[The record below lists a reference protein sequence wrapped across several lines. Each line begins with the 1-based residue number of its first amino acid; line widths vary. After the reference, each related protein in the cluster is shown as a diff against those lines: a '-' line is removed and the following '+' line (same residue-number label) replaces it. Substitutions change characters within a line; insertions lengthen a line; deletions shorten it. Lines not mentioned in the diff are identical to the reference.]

1 MAAGDT
7 TPRRPDEMLRH
18 AELTDTGMRRS
29 NNQDSHSFIVADS
42 MELWRERGHLF
53 LVADGMGAH
62 AAGELASKISA
73 ETVPHLYHKHR
84 ELSPPEALQK
94 AIIEANTEIHRRGEA
109 NADFHNMG
117 TTTSVLVLVPQ
128 GAIVAHVGDSRIY
141 RYRRGQ
147 IQQLTFDHSLVWELR
162 ASGKV
167 TQGSD
172 LAAAVPKNV
181 ITRSLGP
188 NGKVQVDVEGPHPLE
203 LGDSFLLCSD
213 GLSGQVPDEEIGAV
227 LASMPPEEAAR
238 LLIDLANLRGGP
250 DNSTC
255 LIAQV
260 ADPALTTA
268 ASNPEPLK
276 VGVDPARPKA
286 HPAIWVV
293 GAACLLAAL
302 VMLIG
307 KYPIPAGVAAV
318 GGIVAFLIAWAQHSG
333 GFGAQG
339 VAIGGDRRLGKG
351 PYTNTACAPTREFVL
366 QLASIADEMRAAADE
381 EQWDLDRKPFNDH
394 CRKAAEALDGKR
406 LGEAVRHYGLG
417 ISYLLAQLRKRGIR
431 RHDDSSIHH

>member
-1 MAAGDT
+1 MAAGEVT
-7 TPRRPDEMLRH
+7 GKRPNEMLRH
-18 AELTDTGMRRS
+18 AELTDVGMRRS
-29 NNQDSHSFIVADS
+29 NNQDSHSFILADS
-42 MELWRERGHLF
+42 DDVWRERGHLF

-117 TTTSVLVLVPQ
+117 TTTSALVILPQ
-128 GAIVAHVGDSRIY
+128 GAVVAHVGDSRIY
-141 RYRRGQ
+141 RYRRGH
-147 IQQLTFDHSLVWELR
+147 IQQLTFDHSLIWELR

-167 TQGSD
+167 TEGSD
-172 LAAAVPKNV
+172 LAASVPKNV

-188 NGKVQVDVEGPHPLE
+188 NAKVQVDVEGPHPLE
-203 LGDSFLLCSD
+203 LGDTFLLCSD
-213 GLSGQVPDEEIGAV
+213 GLSGQVPDEEIGAI

-268 ASNPEPLK
+268 ASNAEPLK
-276 VGVDPARPKA
+276 VGVDPMRPKA
-286 HPAIWVV
+286 HPAIWVIGV
-293 GAACLLAAL
+293 SCLLVAL
-302 VMLIG
+302 VMLISNH
-307 KYPIPAGVAAV
+307 PIPAGIAAL
-318 GGIVAFLIAWAQHSG
+318 GGIVAFIVGWAQQVG
-333 GFGAQG
+333 GFGKQG

-351 PYTNTACAPTREFVL
+351 PYTNTNCIPTKDFVA
-366 QLASIADEMRAAADE
+366 QLAGIAEEMRSAADE

-394 CRKAAEALDGKR
+394 CRKAHEALDAGR
-406 LGEAVRHYGLG
+406 FGEAVRHYGLS

-431 RHDDSSIHH
+431 RHDDSSIHR